1 MAVIVGLLTLDMYV
15 PDAVTLKDKRRV
27 VKSLIERLSD
37 KYNVSVA
44 EVDQLDNCSCATLAI
59 AYVANERAQV
69 ERVLSRIEAA
79 VARERH
85 VVVES
90 VLTEI
95 V

>member
-1 MAVIVGLLTLDMYV
+1 MLIGSLQVELHLPACHSLKEKRFTLQGLKT
-15 PDAVTLKDKRRV
+15 
-27 VKSLIERLSD
+27 RLRNRF
-37 KYNVSVA
+37 NVSVA